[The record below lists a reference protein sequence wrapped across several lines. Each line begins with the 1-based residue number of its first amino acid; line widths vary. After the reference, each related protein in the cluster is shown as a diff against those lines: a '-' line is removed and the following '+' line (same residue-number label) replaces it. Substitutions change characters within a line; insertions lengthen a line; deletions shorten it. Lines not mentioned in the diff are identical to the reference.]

1 MRRRAS
7 GSGLYHRRA
16 LFIIG
21 GAFLGSMSSRAE
33 GKWPTRPVRY
43 INPFSP
49 GGPAD
54 TLSRIAC
61 QHLGEMTGQQF
72 VVENKSG
79 MGGNIGT
86 DAIAKSSPDGYTIGL
101 NATLSSL
108 NLLGNLLQSS
118 R

>member
-1 MRRRAS
+1 
-7 GSGLYHRRA
+7 
-16 LFIIG
+16 
-21 GAFLGSMSSRAE
+21 
-33 GKWPTRPVRY
+33 
-43 INPFSP
+43 
-49 GGPAD
+49 
-54 TLSRIAC
+54 
-61 QHLGEMTGQQF
+61 MTGQQF